1 MQTGWGEPRRPR
13 DFLSRSSSFLEWLLI
28 GDILKFAIVC
38 KHFPQTGPALFLWEE
53 SVNKPAKHLSC
64 SHRRLKVTGHRVTL
78 KRACC
83 TDVSFHCCFRCH
95 VIQGRLYK
103 CFLTWICSQP
113 WKKVYHLFLSPATC
127 FGDCMLT
134 LTSGSQPLVMSQRP
148 LPAWFTASLH
158 FLQSDLF
165 IFFFLNLRPNIRT
178 TIPQSNS
185 CSRSRLFLKDAA
197 NRGLNVLFPDMYRA
211 TFNKWFSDVTSLE
224 CGTKKIMGTWKWG

>member
-1 MQTGWGEPRRPR
+1 MQTGWGDARRPR
-13 DFLSRSSSFLEWLLI
+13 DFLPRSSSFLEWLFI

-38 KHFPQTGPALFLWEE
+38 KHFPQTGPVLFLWEE

-127 FGDCMLT
+127 FGDCMLKRSHQEVSP
-134 LTSGSQPLVMSQRP
+134 LWCHKGHSQPGSPHR
-148 LPAWFTASLH
+148 
-158 FLQSDLF
+158 F
-165 IFFFLNLRPNIRT
+165 ISSNLTCLFFFFKSPT
-178 TIPQSNS
+178 
-185 CSRSRLFLKDAA
+185 KH
-197 NRGLNVLFPDMYRA
+197 PD
-211 TFNKWFSDVTSLE
+211 NNP
-224 CGTKKIMGTWKWG
+224 TKQQL